1 MNLRAER
8 FLKEVV
14 LVLVSTDQINL
25 CDSQR
30 EEELESI
37 VDNLDSTEDGES
49 SEEAHCATYQSKCGL
64 NGRLSIKIARDTTD
78 TDY

>member
-1 MNLRAER
+1 MNLSAES
-8 FLKEVV
+8 FLKEMV

-37 VDNLDSTEDGES
+37 VDDLDPTEDGES
-49 SEEAHCATYQSKCGL
+49 SEEAHCAANQTK
-64 NGRLSIKIARDTTD
+64 R
-78 TDY
+78 